1 MKHAVCC
8 APSYLEKCGTPRSPE
23 ELAEHNCVQYSL
35 SDHATAWTFKKEQR
49 SVTVPIDGRYQV
61 DSSLAVRDA
70 LVNGFGLSLIPLMY
84 VKKELQAGILQTI
97 LDDWAP
103 NESTLYAIY
112 PSRRHLVSKV
122 RVFIDFLIDEFN
134 DQ

>member
-1 MKHAVCC
+1 M
-8 APSYLEKCGTPRSPE
+8 
-23 ELAEHNCVQYSL
+23 
-35 SDHATAWTFKKEQR
+35 
-49 SVTVPIDGRYQV
+49 PIDGRYQV
-61 DSSLAVRDA
+61 DSSLAVCDA

-84 VKKELQAGILQTI
+84 VRDDLMVGRLQTV

-134 DQ
+134 DQY